1 MTKTK
6 ILNFIMKTM
15 DEYVV
20 DRMIEITEDRDD
32 DDERF
37 VSSEEFERIQKECVS
52 KLKEE
57 DHPTEKFEKFG

>member
-20 DRMIEITEDRDD
+20 DRMIEITEDRDE

-57 DHPTEKFEKFG
+57 DITLLNLLIKK